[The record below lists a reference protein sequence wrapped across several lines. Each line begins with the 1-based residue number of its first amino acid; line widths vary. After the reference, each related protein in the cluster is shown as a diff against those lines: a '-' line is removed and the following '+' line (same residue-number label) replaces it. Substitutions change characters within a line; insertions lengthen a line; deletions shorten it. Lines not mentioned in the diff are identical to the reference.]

1 MKTIKI
7 IIDENVPLI
16 HLLNS
21 QDYEVIET
29 KQENVFAM
37 SRREVVLGTNDI
49 KLTDRQW
56 TEHLSSMPSSN

>member
-37 SRREVVLGTNDI
+37 TKR
-49 KLTDRQW
+49 
-56 TEHLSSMPSSN
+56 